1 MAQLSN
7 MMSGLSLGGG
17 SADPSSPSPASRAAA
32 QPTASSGN
40 RLPVTMKKYMNPGLV
55 RPPNT
60 GLASHHAQQSSS
72 SSHATYGESARAP
85 LLKLAG
91 VNVDSP
97 PRTHKYSSPKGKG
110 KTSLQHTAHGLHGP
124 AHSTTG
130 RALSSAINPN
140 NPHQTLKTKEQRD
153 KDAASAGIG
162 KYDGG
167 LEVDEAG
174 REAVTG
180 EAAKI
185 LELDSGSAAGGSVPL
200 SLPAFTIG
208 RPLGKGKF
216 GRVYLARTKAAPH
229 FIVALKCLHKQEI
242 IAGRVEKQ
250 VRREIEIQ
258 QNLRHPNIL
267 RLYGYFHDSK
277 RIFLVLE
284 FAAKGELYKQLSKH
298 GRFDEKR
305 SSRYIYQ
312 MADALHYLHKKHVIH
327 RDIKPENLL
336 IGLRGELKIGDF
348 GWSVHAPSNRRQTLC
363 GTLDYLPPE
372 MVEGKPHNA
381 NVDLWA
387 LGVLCFEFL
396 TGGPPFE
403 DLAGTSAT
411 YRRICNVDLKIPSY
425 VSAEAADLIKSLLK
439 YDPEERMPLT
449 EVLTHPWIRKYI
461 RKSSSSGVAQARQ
474 S

>member
-1 MAQLSN
+1 MTARLYTPILRPDTMAQLSN

-185 LELDSGSAAGGSVPL
+185 LELDSGSAAGSVCHGVRCGPAELITRGSVPL

-258 QNLRHPNIL
+258 QNLR
-267 RLYGYFHDSK
+267 
-277 RIFLVLE
+277 
-284 FAAKGELYKQLSKH
+284 
-298 GRFDEKR
+298 
-305 SSRYIYQ
+305 
-312 MADALHYLHKKHVIH
+312 
-327 RDIKPENLL
+327 
-336 IGLRGELKIGDF
+336 
-348 GWSVHAPSNRRQTLC
+348 
-363 GTLDYLPPE
+363 
-372 MVEGKPHNA
+372 
-381 NVDLWA
+381 
-387 LGVLCFEFL
+387 
-396 TGGPPFE
+396 
-403 DLAGTSAT
+403 
-411 YRRICNVDLKIPSY
+411 
-425 VSAEAADLIKSLLK
+425 
-439 YDPEERMPLT
+439 
-449 EVLTHPWIRKYI
+449 
-461 RKSSSSGVAQARQ
+461 
-474 S
+474 